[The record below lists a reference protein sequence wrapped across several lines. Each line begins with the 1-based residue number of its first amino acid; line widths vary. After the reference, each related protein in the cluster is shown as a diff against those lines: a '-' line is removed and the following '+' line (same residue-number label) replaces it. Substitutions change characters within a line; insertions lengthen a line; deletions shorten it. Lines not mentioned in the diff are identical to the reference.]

1 MANPFF
7 PGKPVAPEHFVGRT
21 SEINFACDLISA
33 RSHCA
38 IWGGPGMGKT
48 SFLRKLA
55 SEQTLQEHG
64 IDTSKAVIVLLNCEN
79 ITPFTPAGF
88 WREALTLLCDQ
99 LDSEPQLQ
107 AEIKPSLQRTVTND
121 SLRQAIRRLGRKGK
135 FLLLLVD
142 DFDVALVSNDQYTEA
157 EMGAFLAQCR
167 SLAVHAEEAQYLS
180 MIVTSLEPLSK
191 PGPPLN
197 PNASPWYNH
206 YVFQSLKLFTTGE
219 SVQILNII
227 RPPALRNEVINIQEL
242 RDIQELRG
250 EIINITG
257 RHPTL
262 VQIAGFLMYVNM
274 QLGSNTD
281 ANSFARDFERDT
293 QHIFQTIWTRCS
305 EIDQALL
312 MLIALLD
319 MEGHIEEIK
328 FNLSG
333 IGRILTQHRRWL
345 STLEDRGV
353 ITSSS
358 TDTRTFYSFTSSL
371 MKKWVTEEILKT
383 SNTLIKDR
391 EQEFLNLISHGQM
404 KEIGKFISWLKN
416 HPDIVKQGLVWIA
429 KMLPFFPR

>member
-21 SEINFACDLISA
+21 SEINFACDLICA

-64 IDTSKAVIVLLNCEN
+64 IDTSKAVIVLLNCQN
-79 ITPFTPAGF
+79 IIPFTPAGF

-121 SLRQAIRRLGRKGK
+121 SLRQALGRLGRKGK

-157 EMGAFLAQCR
+157 EMGTFLAQCR

-206 YVFQSLKLFTTGE
+206 YLFQSLKLFTTGE
-219 SVQILNII
+219 LVQILNII
-227 RPPALRNEVINIQEL
+227 RPPT
-242 RDIQELRG
+242 LRG

-257 RHPTL
+257 GHPSL
-262 VQIAGFLMYVNM
+262 VQIAGFLLW
-274 QLGSNTD
+274 QRIQPGETADIKKFSQG
-281 ANSFARDFERDT
+281 FERDT
-293 QHIFQTIWTRCS
+293 QHIFQTIWTRCNPT
-305 EIDQALL
+305 EQALL

-319 MEGHIEEIK
+319 VDGHIADKK
-328 FNLSG
+328 FDLSG
-333 IGRILTQHRRWL
+333 TARILTQHRIPL
-345 STLEDRGV
+345 STLEDRGL
-353 ITSSS
+353 ITSSV
-358 TDTRTFYSFTSSL
+358 TATGTFYSFTSSL
-371 MKKWVTEEILKT
+371 MKKWVTEDILNT
-383 SNTLIKDR
+383 SDNLVKDR
-391 EQEFLNLISHGQM
+391 EKEFLNLISHGQM
-404 KEIGKFISWLKN
+404 KKIGEFISWLKN
-416 HPDIVKQGLVWIA
+416 HLDIVEQCLNWQLKLY
-429 KMLPFFPR
+429 KYFKY

>member
-7 PGKPVAPEHFVGRT
+7 PGKPVASEHFVSRT
-21 SEINFACDLISA
+21 SEINFACDLICA

-64 IDTSKAVIVLLNCEN
+64 IDTSKAVIVLLNCQN
-79 ITPFTPAGF
+79 IIPFTPAGF

-107 AEIKPSLQRTVTND
+107 AEIKPSLERTVTND

-142 DFDVALVSNDQYTEA
+142 DFDAALVSNDQYTEA

-191 PGPPLN
+191 PGSPLN

-206 YVFQSLKLFTTGE
+206 YLFQSLKLFTTGE
-219 SVQILNII
+219 LVQILNII
-227 RPPALRNEVINIQEL
+227 RPPT
-242 RDIQELRG
+242 LRG

-257 RHPTL
+257 GHPSL
-262 VQIAGFLMYVNM
+262 VQIAGFLMYGNM

-293 QHIFQTIWTRCS
+293 QHIFQTIWTRCNPT
-305 EIDQALL
+305 EQALL

-319 MEGHIEEIK
+319 MDGHIADKK
-328 FNLSG
+328 FNLNG
-333 IGRILTQHRRWL
+333 IGRILSQHRRWL

-353 ITSSS
+353 IISSS
-358 TDTRTFYSFTSSL
+358 TETGTFYSFTSPL
-371 MKKWVTEEILKT
+371 MKKWVTEEILNT
-383 SNTLIKDR
+383 SDNLIRDK
-391 EQEFLNLISHGQM
+391 EQEFLNLISRGQM
-404 KEIGKFISWLKN
+404 KQVGQFISWVKN
-416 HPDIVKQGLVWIA
+416 NPDTVQTLLDWIS
-429 KMLPFFPR
+429 KVLPFFPK

>member
-7 PGKPVAPEHFVGRT
+7 PGKPVPPEHFVGRT
-21 SEINFACDLISA
+21 SEVNFAFDQICA
-33 RSHCA
+33 RSHFA
-38 IWGGPGMGKT
+38 LWGGPGMGKT

-55 SEQTLQEHG
+55 SEQALREHG
-64 IDTSKAVIVLLNCEN
+64 IDPSEVVIVLLSCEN
-79 ITPFTPAGF
+79 IIPFTPAGF
-88 WREALTLLCDQ
+88 WREVLTMLCDQ

-107 AEIKPSLQRTVTND
+107 AEIKPLLENTFTND
-121 SLRQAIRRLGRKGK
+121 SLRQALGRLGNKGK

-142 DFDVALVSNDQYTEA
+142 DLDAALVSNDQYTEA
-157 EMGAFLAQCR
+157 EMGTFLAQCR
-167 SLAVHAEEAQYLS
+167 NLAVAVPESQYLS
-180 MIVTSLEPLSK
+180 MIVTSLQPLSQPDCGPK
-191 PGPPLN
+191 PN

-206 YVFQSLKLFTTGE
+206 YLFQSLKLFTTSE
-219 SVQILNII
+219 LVELLTII
-227 RPPALRNEVINIQEL
+227 RPPT
-242 RDIQELRG
+242 LRG

-257 RHPTL
+257 GHPTL
-262 VQIAGFLMYVNM
+262 VQTAGFLLWG
-274 QLGSNTD
+274 QIQPGNTP
-281 ANSFARDFERDT
+281 NIKTFARGFERDT
-293 QHIFQTIWTRCS
+293 QQIFQTIWDRCS

-358 TDTRTFYSFTSSL
+358 TDTGTFYSFTSSL

-383 SNTLIKDR
+383 SNTLVKDR
-391 EQEFLNLISHGQM
+391 EKEFLNLISHGQVGKV
-404 KEIGKFISWLKN
+404 KEVVTWLGN
-416 HPDIVKQGLVWIA
+416 HPENVKSVLDWIA
-429 KMLPFFPR
+429 KVVPVFPK

>member
-21 SEINFACDLISA
+21 SEINFACDLICA
-33 RSHCA
+33 RGHCA

-64 IDTSKAVIVLLNCEN
+64 IDTSKAVIVLLNCQN
-79 ITPFTPAGF
+79 IIPFTPAGF

-107 AEIKPSLQRTVTND
+107 AEIKPSLERTVTND

-197 PNASPWYNH
+197 PKASPWYNH
-206 YVFQSLKLFTTGE
+206 YLFQSLKLFTTGE
-219 SVQILNII
+219 LVQVLNII
-227 RPPALRNEVINIQEL
+227 RPPT
-242 RDIQELRG
+242 LRG

-257 RHPTL
+257 GHPSL
-262 VQIAGFLMYVNM
+262 VQTAGFLMYVNM

-281 ANSFARDFERDT
+281 ADSFARDFERDT
-293 QHIFQTIWTRCS
+293 QHIFQTIWTRCNPT
-305 EIDQALL
+305 EQALL

-319 MEGHIEEIK
+319 VDGHIADKK
-328 FNLSG
+328 FDLSG
-333 IGRILTQHRRWL
+333 TARILTQHRIRL
-345 STLEDRGV
+345 STLEDRGL
-353 ITSSS
+353 ITSSV
-358 TDTRTFYSFTSSL
+358 TATGTFYSFTSSL
-371 MKKWVTEEILKT
+371 MKKWVTEDILNT
-383 SNTLIKDR
+383 SDNLVKDR
-391 EQEFLNLISHGQM
+391 EKEFLNLISHGQM

-416 HPDIVKQGLVWIA
+416 HLDIVEQCLNWQLKLY
-429 KMLPFFPR
+429 KYFKY

>member
-64 IDTSKAVIVLLNCEN
+64 IDTSKAVIVLLNCQN
-79 ITPFTPAGF
+79 IFPFTPAGF

-121 SLRQAIRRLGRKGK
+121 SLRQALGRLGRKGK

-142 DFDVALVSNDQYTEA
+142 DFDAALVSNDQYTEA
-157 EMGAFLAQCR
+157 EMGTFLAQCR

-206 YVFQSLKLFTTGE
+206 YLFQSLKLFTTGE
-219 SVQILNII
+219 LVQILNII
-227 RPPALRNEVINIQEL
+227 RPPT
-242 RDIQELRG
+242 LRG

-257 RHPTL
+257 GHPSL
-262 VQIAGFLMYVNM
+262 VQTAGFLMYVNM

-281 ANSFARDFERDT
+281 ADSFARDFERDT
-293 QHIFQTIWTRCS
+293 QHIFQTIWTRCNPT
-305 EIDQALL
+305 EQALL

-319 MEGHIEEIK
+319 VDGHIADKK
-328 FNLSG
+328 FDLSG
-333 IGRILTQHRRWL
+333 TARILTQHRIPL
-345 STLEDRGV
+345 STLEDRGL
-353 ITSSS
+353 ITSSV
-358 TDTRTFYSFTSSL
+358 TATGTFYSFTSSL
-371 MKKWVTEEILKT
+371 MKKWVTEDILNT
-383 SNTLIKDR
+383 SDNLVKDR
-391 EQEFLNLISHGQM
+391 EKEFLNLISHGQM
-404 KEIGKFISWLKN
+404 KEIGEFISWLKN
-416 HPDIVKQGLVWIA
+416 HLDIVEQCLNWHLKLY
-429 KMLPFFPR
+429 KYFKY